1 MVRIWLMNHYEFPLV
16 NVNNYGK
23 IHQFVAGKT
32 HYFDWAIFN
41 SYFDKLPEATFS
53 LYPKKIVRS
62 HLKESLVRKTSM
74 TRWFP

>member
-41 SYFDKLPEATFS
+41 SYFEITGG
-53 LYPKKIVRS
+53 
-62 HLKESLVRKTSM
+62 
-74 TRWFP
+74 